1 MRSNDEAM
9 RVKHTDPVDL
19 RKAVTGAAIGNT
31 VEWFDFAIY
40 GFLATYIAKNFF
52 PSQDET
58 AALLSTFAVFAAAF
72 FMRPLGGFFF
82 GPLADRIGRQRVLAL
97 VILLMAGSTVAIGLL
112 PSYAAIGVFAPL
124 LLLLLRCLQG
134 FSAGGEYGS
143 GACFLAEYA
152 PDKRRGFIVSFLV
165 WSVVIGFLL
174 GSATVTGLEVVL
186 SDSAMESYGWRI
198 PFLIAG
204 VLGVVGLYI
213 RLRLKDTPE
222 FEALRE
228 AGEVATSPLKEA
240 LTTSWRPILQIFG
253 LVVIHNVGFYV
264 VFTYLPTYFTNTRA
278 DVRVGGGDQV
288 FAVQPGLGLDLGP
301 VDHEAPVGLLAQP
314 AAECGVI
321 TQRALGL
328 RVRGLGLAFGG
339 AALAVLSLGA
349 GLRDPVQLG
358 LQAGDGVLALG
369 AVSFGLLGVVAD
381 HVPHLGVVDVHLF
394 DPQVVSDLL
403 VASRAGQHRVGQRVS
418 VAHPHPGDEVPAAA
432 AQVGQVVGGGEATV
446 HHGDNPPTA
455 SPGCR
460 LAPAAAARRRWRCRA
475 STTPAPGC
483 PPWSRPARS
492 RSAAG
497 GFGGPWSART
507 PGTRPRRPPR
517 CRVRSRWRWY
527 RRTAGRPAG

>member
-1 MRSNDEAM
+1 MRSNDEAV

-264 VFTYLPTYFTNTRA
+264 VFTYLPTYFTKTLNFTKTNAFVSVTVASVVALILIPPLGALSDRIGRKPLLIA
-278 DVRVGGGDQV
+278 GALGFAV
-288 FAVQPGLGLDLGP
+288 FALPLFLLLNSGSLG
-301 VDHEAPVGLLAQP
+301 
-314 AAECGVI
+314 AAF
-321 TQRALGL
+321 AAHA
-328 RVRGLGLAFGG
+328 GLAAIEAVFAS
-339 AALAVLSLGA
+339 AALAAGA
-349 GLRDPVQLG
+349 E
-358 LQAGDGVLALG
+358 
-369 AVSFGLLGVVAD
+369 
-381 HVPHLGVVDVHLF
+381 LF
-394 DPQVVSDLL
+394 
-403 VASRAGQHRVGQRVS
+403 
-418 VAHPHPGDEVPAAA
+418 
-432 AQVGQVVGGGEATV
+432 AT
-446 HHGDNPPTA
+446 
-455 SPGCR
+455 
-460 LAPAAAARRRWRCRA
+460 
-475 STTPAPGC
+475 
-483 PPWSRPARS
+483 
-492 RSAAG
+492 
-497 GFGGPWSART
+497 
-507 PGTRPRRPPR
+507 
-517 CRVRSRWRWY
+517 RVRSSGYSIGYNTSVALFGGTAPYVATWLVARTGSNIAPAFYVIAAAVISLGTVLTMRE
-527 RRTAGRPAG
+527 TAGRPLLQLVAAGDNARPGHGTPKR